1 LSSGGSDTINL
12 TNAYNA
18 NTNSQITVNNFT
30 GGIGAGADKL
40 VVTIDGTAQNTG
52 FRVLGAANT
61 AIPAANSVVVIPST
75 IAAVSDFT
83 ATTDGGAVEVAIQT
97 ALNGITAVAGTNVF
111 AVYGSGSNAGKA
123 GIYAATMTPAAAT
136 TGTFGVELIGILT
149 LTGGADTLVQ
159 SNFI

>member
-1 LSSGGSDTINL
+1 
-12 TNAYNA
+12 
-18 NTNSQITVNNFT
+18 
-30 GGIGAGADKL
+30 
-40 VVTIDGTAQNTG
+40 
-52 FRVLGAANT
+52 VLGAANT

-97 ALNGITAVAGTNVF
+97 ALNGITAAAGTNVF

-123 GIYAATMTPAAAT
+123 GIYAATMTAAAAT